1 MHCCSL
7 KIYISFH
14 MEPVFSS
21 FVLFFSC
28 DIIVDVSLHQIFKPG
43 AVAAPITAKDFI
55 LLYLILIF
63 VYLDTSQRAV
73 IWLW

>member
-21 FVLFFSC
+21 FVFFRC
-28 DIIVDVSLHQIFKPG
+28 DITVDVSLHQIFKPG
-43 AVAAPITAKDFI
+43 AIAAPITAKDFI
-55 LLYLILIF
+55 LLYLISIF
-63 VYLDTSQRAV
+63 DYLDTSRRAV
-73 IWLW
+73 ICLW